1 MGGGISGN
9 TEGVE
14 DNQSSSESST
24 EWGVWFWDSTE
35 EEGKIGVSVVL
46 VGGGK
51 SSSKVTH

>member
-1 MGGGISGN
+1 MSGN

-14 DNQSSSESST
+14 DNQSRFESST
-24 EWGVWFWDSTE
+24 ERGVWFWDSTE

-46 VGGGK
+46 VEDGK